1 MNFKSYRI
9 IDNLMRNDKYLPITI
24 ALLLTFCLLSCDGG
38 LAPKPESEKSYLNV
52 TLRFVNGIADWPHED
67 SILAVRVVAF
77 KKFPDSTGIFADILS
92 GNAYFTLAS
101 LPLFVDSSRF
111 AFEITDSPTDLVY
124 IAAIQQFDTL
134 ITSQRVIGLYNISD
148 EKHKP
153 STIRI
158 EPGKHYDITID
169 IDFKDLPPMPF

>member
-1 MNFKSYRI
+1 MRI
-9 IDNLMRNDKYLPITI
+9 DKLLPFIL
-24 ALLLTFCLLSCDGG
+24 ALLLTFCMLSCDGG
-38 LAPKPESEKSYLNV
+38 LAPKPEAEKSYLSG
-52 TLRFVNGIADWPHED
+52 TLRFVKGIADWPPED
-67 SILAVRVVAF
+67 SVFAVRVVAF
-77 KKFPDSTGIFADILS
+77 KKYPDSTGIFADILE

-111 AFEITDSPTDLVY
+111 SFEITDTPTDLVY

-134 ITSQRVIGLYNISD
+134 ITAQRVIGLYNISD

-158 EPGKHYDITID
+158 ESGRHYDISID